1 MFTNNPLHHG
11 QSNQSGPASCYSL
24 LFNCTSQSLLKC
36 TDTKALA
43 ATNTSG
49 FSNLGVQ
56 KTVTVRH
63 HTDGSLWARDNA
75 SAATTAFGVVG
86 EQNRDTFFH
95 HLPST
100 PFKIFFTD
108 LFASHF
114 LDESRVERRY
124 SSSSTSMPSSSQRSN
139 TMSRASGRGVGCI
152 SWSLPRIASSSGRSA
167 QAASSFMYGIRATA
181 FSVLAIMTE
190 IP

>member
-1 MFTNNPLHHG
+1 MFTNNPLYHG

-24 LFNCTSQSLLKC
+24 LFNCISQSLLKC

-56 KTVTVRH
+56 KPVTVRH

-75 SAATTAFGVVG
+75 SATTTAFGVAG

-108 LFASHF
+108 LLQATFWMKAGWSDDTRPQARLCPPPANDPTRCHAPRA
-114 LDESRVERRY
+114 E
-124 SSSSTSMPSSSQRSN
+124 
-139 TMSRASGRGVGCI
+139 ASG
-152 SWSLPRIASSSGRSA
+152 A
-167 QAASSFMYGIRATA
+167 
-181 FSVLAIMTE
+181 
-190 IP
+190 